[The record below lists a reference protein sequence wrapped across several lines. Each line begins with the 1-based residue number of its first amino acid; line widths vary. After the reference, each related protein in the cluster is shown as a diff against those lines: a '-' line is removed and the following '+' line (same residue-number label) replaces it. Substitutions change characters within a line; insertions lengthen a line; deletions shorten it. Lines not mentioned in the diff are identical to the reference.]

1 MGKSVWLGRGVRE
14 LSPGSVF
21 FGEDE
26 GLPRCCPE
34 ALVERTADLLEEP
47 WDAQVLYPGRT
58 DYRQATFGD
67 YGLLHFHVDEK
78 AELIT
83 IYELVWAG

>member
-1 MGKSVWLGRGVRE
+1 MSFRVV
-14 LSPGSVF
+14 LSSSALARMKDFP
-21 FGEDE
+21 DAA
-26 GLPRCCPE
+26 LT

-67 YGLLHFHVDEK
+67 YGLLHFHVDEQ
-78 AELIT
+78 AELMT